1 MSSVISDNDTIALVR
16 YASMIARFTTDLLVC
31 LRLAT
36 RLRYHLARI
45 GLVCFAFLLHGMV
58 VFGASTANA
67 QTTVKT
73 ITLSMQPQAA
83 ISPLMYG
90 ANYVWTTTPE
100 SQFPAWINQ
109 MTGYSG
115 QPSAPASLFRYPG
128 GIDGEWYDW
137 ANNSMYPGTNSP
149 SYTAPGE
156 PPGEFLDYVP
166 PLATGMATRAAS
178 FVLSTRNVIDPYT
191 PTQITLLISQQISNY
206 LSIIGLYQSNVR
218 YWEIGNEWWLQNGAG
233 NDTAPLSS
241 NSLLTTDLT
250 RYAQLVAAAAPKIK
264 AQYPNV
270 KLYVTADWTTAGLAA
285 ANDEFVQL
293 RKLVGPAAWALI
305 DGISIHDYCGTTVA
319 VSLCASIPAQ
329 VKAIEQDTG
338 KIDIFASEWS
348 VSATQSIN
356 DFGIQNASLT
366 VSALHDMAVAG
377 IGKATYW
384 PSTGFNTGIELTTG
398 TNLTPTGMLFRAM
411 SLLYEGEAIPTQV
424 TNVSGPAGQTVAVA
438 AENQVAGRNGIAV
451 IIPTNGDG
459 SETINLS
466 LAGTGKIT
474 VSTSSVLYAQYPNSG
489 TNATTAYMVP
499 LSTTIVQQ
507 ANGSL
512 AAQFVL
518 NPGTKGRGSNWEIA
532 FLELQ

>member
-16 YASMIARFTTDLLVC
+16 YASMIARFTTDLPVC

-45 GLVCFAFLLHGMV
+45 GLACFAILSGMV

-67 QTTVKT
+67 QTTVKA

-83 ISPLMYG
+83 ISPLIYG
-90 ANYVWTTTPE
+90 ANYVWTTTPQ

-109 MTGYSG
+109 MTGYAG
-115 QPSAPASLFRYPG
+115 QPSAPASFFRYPG

-137 ANNSMYPGTNSP
+137 ANNTMYSGTGAP
-149 SYTAPGE
+149 SYTEPGE
-156 PPGEFLDYVP
+156 PPAPFIDDVQ

-191 PTQITLLISQQISNY
+191 PAQIALLISQQISNY
-206 LSIIGLYQSNVR
+206 LSIIALYQSNIR

-233 NDTAPLSS
+233 NNTAPLSS
-241 NSLLTTDLT
+241 NTLLTTDLT
-250 RYAQLVAAAAPKIK
+250 RYAQLVAVAAPKIK

-270 KLYVTADWTTAGLAA
+270 KIYVSADWTTAGLAA

-293 RKLVGPAAWALI
+293 RKLVGPASWALI
-305 DGISIHDYCGTTVA
+305 DGISIHPYCGTTITT
-319 VSLCASIPAQ
+319 SLCASIPAQ
-329 VKAIEQDTG
+329 VKAIQNDTG

-348 VSATQSIN
+348 ISLTQSVN
-356 DFGIQNASLT
+356 DFGIQNASATASVLQ
-366 VSALHDMAVAG
+366 SMALAG
-377 IGKATYW
+377 VDEATYW
-384 PSTGFNTGIELTTG
+384 PSIGSTPGIALTTG

-411 SLLYEGEAIPTQV
+411 SLLYEGEAIPAQV

-438 AENQVAGRNGIAV
+438 AENNVGGRNGIAL
-451 IIPTNGDG
+451 IIPSNGDG
-459 SETINLS
+459 PETINVS
-466 LAGTGKIT
+466 LAGTGMTT
-474 VSTSSVLYAQYPNSG
+474 VSTSSVLYAQYPNSP

-512 AAQFVL
+512 AAQLVL
-518 NPGTKGRGSNWEIA
+518 NPGIKGRGSNWEIA
-532 FLELQ
+532 ILELQ